1 MYVVVASGDFF
12 IGLSGARVTG
22 PAGEESG
29 SNVRIIKKINNN
41 AALGLDGSGTEV
53 VVLGKGIGFADMP
66 YELTDYSKIQRTFYD
81 MDPRYVQMAAGI
93 PDAVLEASADI
104 AELAEMELECELNPN
119 LPFTLADH
127 LNFAQERLRS
137 GTVLSTPL
145 SYDVRHLYPKE
156 AALGRRALDI
166 MEAYTGTR
174 LPDCEAV
181 SVALHLINAE
191 NESGDI
197 HSTMLALKITE
208 DVDAIIEKELHI
220 RLDKDSFQYS
230 RFAMHLRYLIQR
242 LMSGR
247 QVEDQAVGLLG
258 QMRREYPQI
267 YVCAKAVV
275 EYFASAWSWQCNDE
289 ELLYL
294 MLHIYRVQQKGD

>member
-1 MYVVVASGDFF
+1 MSAGIFLP
-12 IGLSGARVTG
+12 GCRV
-22 PAGEESG
+22 EEG
-29 SNVRIIKKINNN
+29 TRSNVRIIKKINNN

-53 VVLGKGIGFADMP
+53 VVLGKGIGFPDMP
-66 YELTDYSKIQRTFYD
+66 YELNDYSKIQRTFYD

-104 AELAEMELECELNPN
+104 AEQAEMELECELNPN

-127 LNFAQERLRS
+127 LNFALERLRS
-137 GTVLSTPL
+137 GTVLNMPL

-156 AALGRRALDI
+156 AALGQRALDI
-166 MEAYTGTR
+166 LEEYTGKR
-174 LPDCEAV
+174 LPDNEAV

-191 NESGDI
+191 NESEDMHFTI
-197 HSTMLALKITE
+197 LALKITE
-208 DVDAIIEKELHI
+208 DVDAIIEKELKI

-230 RFAMHLRYLIQR
+230 RFAMHLRYLMQR
-242 LMSGR
+242 LMNGK
-247 QVEDQAVGLLG
+247 QVDDQGVSLLG

-267 YVCAKAVV
+267 YVCARAVV
-275 EYFASAWSWQCNDE
+275 NYFAETWKWQCNDE

-294 MLHIYRVQQKGD
+294 MLHIYRVQQKGE

>member
-1 MYVVVASGDFF
+1 MYIVAALGDFF
-12 IGLSGARVTG
+12 VCFCGARVPG
-22 PAGEESG
+22 RPGEGKG
-29 SNVRIIKKINNN
+29 SDVRIIKKINNN

-104 AELAEMELECELNPN
+104 AEQAEMELECELNPN

-127 LNFAQERLRS
+127 LNFALERLRS
-137 GTVLSTPL
+137 GTVLTTPL

-156 AALGRRALDI
+156 AELGRQALDI
-166 MEAYTGTR
+166 LEAYTGTR
-174 LPDCEAV
+174 LPDSEAI

-191 NESGDI
+191 SESEDI
-197 HSTMLALKITE
+197 HSTLLALKITE
-208 DVDAIIEKELHI
+208 EVNAIIEKELKI

-242 LMSGR
+242 LMSGQ
-247 QVEDQAVGLLG
+247 QVDDQGVSLLG
-258 QMRREYPQI
+258 QIRREYPEI

-275 EYFASAWSWQCNDE
+275 EYFASTWNWQCNDE

-294 MLHIYRVQQKGD
+294 MLHIYRVQQK

>member
-1 MYVVVASGDFF
+1 MSAGIFLP
-12 IGLSGARVTG
+12 GCRV
-22 PAGEESG
+22 EEG
-29 SNVRIIKKINNN
+29 TRSNVRIIKKINNN

-53 VVLGKGIGFADMP
+53 VVLGKGIGFPDMP
-66 YELTDYSKIQRTFYD
+66 YELNDYSKIQRTFYD

-104 AELAEMELECELNPN
+104 AEQAEMELECELNPN

-127 LNFAQERLRS
+127 LNFALERLRS
-137 GTVLSTPL
+137 GTVLNMPL

-156 AALGRRALDI
+156 AALGQRALDI
-166 MEAYTGTR
+166 LEEYTGKR
-174 LPDCEAV
+174 LPDNEAV

-191 NESGDI
+191 NESGDMHFTI
-197 HSTMLALKITE
+197 LALKITE
-208 DVDAIIEKELHI
+208 DVDAIIEKELKI

-230 RFAMHLRYLIQR
+230 RFAMHLRYLMQR
-242 LMSGR
+242 LMNGK
-247 QVEDQAVGLLG
+247 QVDDQGVSLLG

-267 YVCAKAVV
+267 YVCARAVV
-275 EYFASAWSWQCNDE
+275 NYFAETWKWQCNDE

-294 MLHIYRVQQKGD
+294 MLHIYRVQQKGE

>member
-1 MYVVVASGDFF
+1 MYVVA
-12 IGLSGARVTG
+12 TY
-22 PAGEESG
+22 GEFLFLWPGCRAEEGIESD
-29 SNVRIIKKINNN
+29 VRIIKKINNN

-53 VVLGKGIGFADMP
+53 VVLGRGIGFPDIP
-66 YELTDYSKIQRTFYD
+66 YELNDYSKIQRTFYD

-93 PDAVLEASADI
+93 PDEVLEASADI
-104 AELAEMELECELNPN
+104 AEQAEMELECELNPN

-127 LNFAQERLRS
+127 LNFALERLRS
-137 GTVLSTPL
+137 GTVLNTPL

-166 MEAYTGTR
+166 LEEYTGNR
-174 LPDCEAV
+174 LPDSEAV

-197 HSTMLALKITE
+197 HSTLLALKITG
-208 DVDAIIEKELHI
+208 DVDDIIEKELNI
-220 RLDKDSFQYS
+220 RLDRDSFQYS

-242 LMSGR
+242 LMSGQ
-247 QVEDQAVGLLG
+247 QVDDQGVSLLG

-275 EYFASAWSWQCNDE
+275 AYFASTWNWQCNDE

-294 MLHIYRVQQKGD
+294 MLHIYRVQQRGE